1 MASLIHTALDRIM
14 SVLFPERCIG
24 CSKNGGFLCRE
35 CALKTKR
42 QIRNKGSL
50 LFLDRLYYWGI
61 YEDRTLS
68 EALRRFKYHGVSSLV
83 SIFSEML
90 AEVISPHLPSLKK
103 EALIIPIPAS
113 RQRKRMRGYNQAE
126 LLAEKLS
133 EKIFTPLRSDILA
146 KIRNTTSQTELA
158 GRERLFNMKNSF
170 GVLKPDAI
178 KNKKII
184 LVDDITTTGATL
196 SEAARVLKET
206 GAREVIG
213 LVVAR

>member
-1 MASLIHTALDRIM
+1 
-14 SVLFPERCIG
+14 
-24 CSKNGGFLCRE
+24 
-35 CALKTKR
+35 
-42 QIRNKGSL
+42 
-50 LFLDRLYYWGI
+50 
-61 YEDRTLS
+61 
-68 EALRRFKYHGVSSLV
+68 
-83 SIFSEML
+83 
-90 AEVISPHLPSLKK
+90 
-103 EALIIPIPAS
+103 
-113 RQRKRMRGYNQAE
+113 MRGYNQAE